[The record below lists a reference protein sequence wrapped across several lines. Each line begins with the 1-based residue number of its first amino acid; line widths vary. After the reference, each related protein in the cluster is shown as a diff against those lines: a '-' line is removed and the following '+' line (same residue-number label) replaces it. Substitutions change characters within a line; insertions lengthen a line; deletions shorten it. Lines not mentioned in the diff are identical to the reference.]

1 MQHNRFQHPPGSWKV
16 SLASPGADG
25 EERLLVLLIS
35 LLPLSPGFWQP
46 GQIPPEM
53 ILDPD
58 IADIGI
64 EDIISAVKDDEG
76 ALSSNIS
83 KRVGCPE
90 PQLKINLIRKACP
103 QSLNGRKTS
112 FSNATDAILGCPAP
126 QEMQW

>member
-1 MQHNRFQHPPGSWKV
+1 M
-16 SLASPGADG
+16 ASPGADG

-76 ALSSNIS
+76 ALSSRIS
-83 KRVGCPE
+83 KRVGCPD
-90 PQLKINLIRKACP
+90 PRCRSI
-103 QSLNGRKTS
+103 
-112 FSNATDAILGCPAP
+112 
-126 QEMQW
+126 